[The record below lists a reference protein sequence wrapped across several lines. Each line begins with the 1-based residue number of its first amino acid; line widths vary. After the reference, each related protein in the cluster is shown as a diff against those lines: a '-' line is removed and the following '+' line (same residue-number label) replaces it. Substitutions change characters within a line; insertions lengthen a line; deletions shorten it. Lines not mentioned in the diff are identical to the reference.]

1 MLKGKRKASSVDLW
15 CDEVID
21 LSSSTHVDKSH
32 ETPTSA
38 PVAKFSKCI
47 KYDCADTVMT
57 LAII

>member
-1 MLKGKRKASSVDLW
+1 MLKGKRKASSEDLW

-21 LSSSTHVDKSH
+21 LSSPTHADKSH

-47 KYDCADTVMT
+47 KYDCTDTV
-57 LAII
+57 II

>member
-1 MLKGKRKASSVDLW
+1 MLKWKIKASSVDLW